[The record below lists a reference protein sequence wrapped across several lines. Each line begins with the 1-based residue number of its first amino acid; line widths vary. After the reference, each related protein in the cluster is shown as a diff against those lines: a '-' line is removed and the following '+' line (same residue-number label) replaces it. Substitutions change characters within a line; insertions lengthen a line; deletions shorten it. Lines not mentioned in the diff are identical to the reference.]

1 MPKTAVKFR
10 LESRLALICLCGQI
24 CLAACQ
30 PTGEP
35 EPGKTGQG
43 KAAITKTDRGKNA
56 AAGEKPVQA
65 WHLPV
70 GDPKAPEVRYGQE
83 LIADTPRYL
92 GPQAGKLAYA
102 GNHLACANCH
112 LGAGQQPDA
121 LGFVGISTS
130 FPQYRARENR
140 SQTLADRINGCMERS
155 LDGRPLPLQGREMQ
169 AMLAYMAWL
178 SQGYTSAR
186 VKGQGLPEIPLPKR
200 AADPGQ
206 GQKIYARRCAACHQ
220 RDGQGR
226 LRDPRHPAAGYLY
239 PPLWGPDSFNTGA
252 GMHRLITAARFISA
266 NMPLGGPHLQSG
278 EAFDVAAFIN
288 SQDRPQKAGL
298 AKDFPDRSKKP
309 VDASFAPWND
319 EFSARQHRYGPFGPM
334 LKARGQAGG

>member
-1 MPKTAVKFR
+1 MGP
-10 LESRLALICLCGQI
+10 RLALLCLLAFAQV

-30 PTGEP
+30 PAGEP
-35 EPGKTGQG
+35 EPGKTDQEQTT
-43 KAAITKTDRGKNA
+43 ITKTARGKNA
-56 AAGEKPVQA
+56 KTDEKPAQA
-65 WHLPV
+65 WRLPA
-70 GDPKAPEVRYGQE
+70 GAPKDPEVRYGQE
-83 LIADTPRYL
+83 LIAHTPRYL
-92 GPQAGKLAYA
+92 GTGKGAYA

-112 LGAGQQPDA
+112 LGAGRQPDA
-121 LGFVGISTS
+121 LGFVGISTR

-178 SQGYTSAR
+178 SQGYANAR

-200 AADPGQ
+200 AADPDQ
-206 GQKIYARRCAACHQ
+206 GQKIYASRCAACHQ
-220 RDGQGR
+220 PDGQGR
-226 LRDPRHPAAGYLY
+226 LRDLQYPAAGYLY

-266 NMPLGGPHLQSG
+266 NMPLGGPKLQAG

-288 SQDRPQKAGL
+288 SQARPQKTGL
-298 AKDFPDRSKKP
+298 EKDFPDRSKKP
-309 VDASFAPWND
+309 VDAPFAPWND
-319 EFSARQHRYGPFGPM
+319 GFSAQQHRYGPFGPM